1 MKGGDSMGGIGSGR
15 SRRKDVELV
24 CKWSEC
30 KLPFTAKRV
39 DAEYCCKTCR
49 DAAVARQNLL
59 NSQLLIKCRVC
70 GTYIN
75 PLLVRFHFKNAHN
88 IDINITCKN

>member
-39 DAEYCCKTCR
+39 DAEYCSKTCR
-49 DAAVARQNLL
+49 DNAAARQNLL
-59 NSQLLIKCRVC
+59 DSKLLIRCRICGKC
-70 GTYIN
+70 IN
-75 PLLVRFHFKNAHN
+75 PLLVRFHFKNEHK
-88 IDINITCKN
+88 IDINIIGKD